1 MPLIP
6 GFNPMARPS
15 NSFDTVSM
23 TIAVTPQIKMYL
35 EDLTLDGTYGSSP
48 AEAARLLISQAIEAK
63 MKDGLLTR
71 RKFMIQDG
79 EVVSL
84 PLPA

>member
-1 MPLIP
+1 
-6 GFNPMARPS
+6 MARPS
-15 NSFDTVSM
+15 NSFDSVSM

>member
-1 MPLIP
+1 MALIP
-6 GFNPMARPS
+6 GFYPMARPS
-15 NSFDTVSM
+15 NSFDSVSM

-48 AEAARLLISQAIEAK
+48 AEAARLLISQAIESK
-63 MKDGLLTR
+63 IKDGLLTR

-79 EVVSL
+79 DVVSV

>member
-1 MPLIP
+1 MALIP
-6 GFNPMARPS
+6 GFYPMARPS
-15 NSFDTVSM
+15 NSFDSVSM

-48 AEAARLLISQAIEAK
+48 AEAARLLISQAIESK
-63 MKDGLLTR
+63 IKDGLLTR

-79 EVVSL
+79 DVVPV